1 MGLLDENRLFP
12 IESSARTLARALYDT
27 VKDAP
32 IVSPHGH
39 TDPRWF
45 ALNDAF
51 PDPAQLFVTP
61 DHYVFRMLHS
71 QGIALEDLGV
81 PRADG
86 GAVEADGR
94 KIWRR
99 FAEHYHLF
107 RATPSRMWL
116 DHAFETVF
124 GLTETDRG
132 VGRTFKSP
140 LVFLSASAEQRE
152 LHWKD
157 AGFPGRLA
165 ALSADE
171 KSSLVAEGLLTTDG
185 MADGDVRPAWS
196 VSTSFVRTQTFP
208 PGVPIT
214 VEHRYRPMQGGT
226 VASALDR
233 DGRGQPLHPDTE
245 YAARYCVDEAFLRG
259 YDRKRYRA
267 DGSVNDAVLPLENW
281 IGYSL
286 SPGANWR
293 GPIGRFRLT
302 VDKGYPDRLVS
313 LCMDGLKKISPTRFE
328 VIKTDYEPT
337 RDLDVLFVAL
347 IPAEGGQ

>member
-1 MGLLDENRLFP
+1 MRHLRQGWMAIAALALPLAPASANDTEANTALGGLIFERNDQISMDSEDLFLSLDEVRVRYTYTNHASVPITLLVAFPLPDVPLPDRDPEWVEVAYPDWDDIGMETRVDGELAGLLRIDIAKVAGVDVDARLK
-12 IESSARTLARALYDT
+12 AL
-27 VKDAP
+27 
-32 IVSPHGH
+32 G
-39 TDPRWF
+39 W
-45 ALNDAF
+45 
-51 PDPAQLFVTP
+51 PA
-61 DHYVFRMLHS
+61 
-71 QGIALEDLGV
+71 
-81 PRADG
+81 
-86 GAVEADGR
+86 
-94 KIWRR
+94 
-99 FAEHYHLF
+99 
-107 RATPSRMWL
+107 
-116 DHAFETVF
+116 
-124 GLTETDRG
+124 
-132 VGRTFKSP
+132 
-140 LVFLSASAEQRE
+140 

-157 AGFPGRLA
+157 AGFPARLA

-171 KSSLVAEGLLTTDG
+171 KSALVAEGLLTTEG

-267 DGSVNDAVLPLENW
+267 DGSVNDAVFPLENW
-281 IGYSL
+281 IGYTL

-313 LCMDGLKKISPTRFE
+313 LCMDGLKKVSPTRFE